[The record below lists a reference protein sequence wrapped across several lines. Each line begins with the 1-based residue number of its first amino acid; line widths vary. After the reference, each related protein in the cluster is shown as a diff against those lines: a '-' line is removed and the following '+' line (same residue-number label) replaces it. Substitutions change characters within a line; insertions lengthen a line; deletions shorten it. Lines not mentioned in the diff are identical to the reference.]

1 MQPLTKARALKTGNI
16 PIATVL
22 AYVLIPLSG
31 LATDIYLPS
40 MPHMATGLRVSEQS
54 VQLTLSLFLISYGL
68 SQCIVGSLLDT
79 FGRYRLSLV
88 SLLLFSVSCF
98 LIAITDNINL
108 ILAMR
113 VVQGITVG
121 FILVAKRALFVDVY
135 SGDKQKKYVSIITIV
150 WGVAPIL
157 APYIGCYLE
166 GLFNWRANFYFL
178 GLFGSLLFVLEL
190 LFSGETLPQRSEPR
204 FAAVIH
210 AYRMMLGQRSF
221 TWGLLMLGISYG
233 TVMLYGLSGTFIL
246 EHKMGYSA
254 IAAGYISLLLGSA
267 WMAGGFLGKFLI
279 GRPLLRKTAWA
290 TGIQLA
296 AAGLLIA
303 SAAFSNIYIL
313 IFGAYILHMAAGFTF
328 TNYFARSIT
337 MFPQNAAMAGG
348 ITGGGAYIVTST
360 LSYGVTYLIRAENQ
374 AQLGYS
380 YLVLVV
386 LGILVLATFPGIRKP
401 GPVKL

>member
-1 MQPLTKARALKTGNI
+1 MQPLTSVRYLKAGNI
-16 PIATVL
+16 PIATAL

-31 LATDIYLPS
+31 MATDIYLPS
-40 MPHMATGLRVSEQS
+40 MPHMATGLGVSEQAI
-54 VQLTLSLFLISYGL
+54 QLTLSLFLISYGL

-88 SLLLFSVSCF
+88 SLLLFSLSCF
-98 LIAITDNINL
+98 LVAVTSNIAL

-121 FILVAKRALFVDVY
+121 FVLVAKRALFVDVY
-135 SGDKQKKYVSIITIV
+135 TGDKQKKYVSVITIV
-150 WGVAPIL
+150 WGVAPIV
-157 APYIGCYLE
+157 APYIGGYLE

-178 GLFGSLLFVLEL
+178 GIFGSVLFILEL
-190 LFSGETLPQRSEPR
+190 LFSGETLKQFSEPR
-204 FAAVIH
+204 FATVIS
-210 AYRMMLGQRSF
+210 AYRMMLGQRRF
-221 TWGLLMLGISYG
+221 TWGLAMLGISYG

-254 IAAGYISLLLGSA
+254 ITAGYISLLLGSA

-279 GRPLLRKTAWA
+279 QKPLFKKTSRAV
-290 TGIQLA
+290 IVQLIT
-296 AAGLLIA
+296 AGLMIW
-303 SAAFSNIYIL
+303 SAAVYQNIYTLIIL
-313 IFGAYILHMAAGFTF
+313 AYILHMAAGFTF
-328 TNYFARSIT
+328 TNYFARSLT

-348 ITGGGAYIVTST
+348 ITGGGAYIVTSA

-380 YLVLVV
+380 YMILVV
-386 LGILVLATFPGIRKP
+386 LGLIVLLTFPKEKA
-401 GPVKL
+401 VKE

>member
-1 MQPLTKARALKTGNI
+1 MQTSTKVRHLKTGNI

-40 MPHMATGLRVSEQS
+40 MPHMATGLQVSEQS

-88 SLLLFSVSCF
+88 SLLLFSISCY
-98 LIAITDNINL
+98 LIAITNNINL

-150 WGVAPIL
+150 WGVAPIV
-157 APYIGCYLE
+157 APYIGGYLE

-178 GLFGSLLFVLEL
+178 GIFGTLLFLLEL
-190 LFSGETLPQRSEPR
+190 LFSGETLQRRSEPR
-204 FAAVIH
+204 FATVIN

-246 EHKMGYSA
+246 EHKLGYSA

-290 TGIQLA
+290 TAIQLA

-303 SAAFSNIYIL
+303 SAAMGPNIYVLIL
-313 IFGAYILHMAAGFTF
+313 LAYILHMAAGFTF

-386 LGILVLATFPGIRKP
+386 LGIIVLATFPGIRKSN
-401 GPVKL
+401 PVK

>member
-1 MQPLTKARALKTGNI
+1 MQPITQVRPLKAGNI

-40 MPHMATGLRVSEQS
+40 MPHMATGLGVSEQA

-68 SQCIVGSLLDT
+68 SQCVVGSLLDT

-88 SLLLFSVSCF
+88 SLLVFSLSCF
-98 LIAITDNINL
+98 VVAASSNIGV

-121 FILVAKRALFVDVY
+121 FVLVAKRALFVDVY
-135 SGDKQKKYVSIITIV
+135 TGDKQKKYVSIITIV
-150 WGVAPIL
+150 WGVAPIV
-157 APYIGCYLE
+157 APYIGGYLE

-178 GLFGSLLFVLEL
+178 GIFGSLLFLLEL
-190 LFSGETLPQRSEPR
+190 LFSGETLQQFSEPK
-204 FAAVIH
+204 FATVLG
-210 AYRMMLGQRSF
+210 AYRMMLSRRGF

-254 IAAGYISLLLGSA
+254 ITAGYITLLLGSA

-279 GRPLLRKTAWA
+279 KKPLLPKTAWA
-290 TGIQLA
+290 TAIQLVA
-296 AAGLLIA
+296 ALLMIL
-303 SAAFSNIYIL
+303 SAAVYQNIFTL
-313 IFGAYILHMAAGFTF
+313 ITLAYLLHMAAGFTF

-348 ITGGGAYIVTST
+348 ITGGGAYIVTSA
-360 LSYGVTYLIRAENQ
+360 LSYGVTFLIRAENQ

-380 YLVLVV
+380 YVVLVL
-386 LGILVLATFPGIRKP
+386 LGIIVLATFPKQK
-401 GPVKL
+401 VVS